1 MLIQN
6 GTIEFKT
13 KTAGG
18 IDPETG
24 YPVKPSS
31 VAWGEPVPCQ
41 FKAKKFNQLGII
53 KGEHFTVA
61 SYEILIEEQ
70 PVPSEQLRLK
80 DLSEKEIGTFSIIQA
95 EPLEAVCEVRIL
107 V

>member
-1 MLIQN
+1 MIIQN

-61 SYEILIEEQ
+61 SYEILI
-70 PVPSEQLRLK
+70 
-80 DLSEKEIGTFSIIQA
+80 
-95 EPLEAVCEVRIL
+95 
-107 V
+107 

>member
-1 MLIQN
+1 MIIQN

-13 KTAGG
+13 KNGGG

-24 YPVKPSS
+24 YPFKPSS
-31 VAWGEPVPCQ
+31 VSWNEPIPCQ
-41 FKAKKFNQLGII
+41 FKANKFNGLGVI

-61 SYEILIEEQ
+61 KYEILIEEQ

-80 DLSEKEIGTFSIIQA
+80 DLSGKEVGTFSIIQA
-95 EPLEAVCEVRIL
+95 EPFEAVCEVKIL

>member
-1 MLIQN
+1 MIIQN

-70 PVPSEQLRLK
+70 PACVAEIPVTEDVYPAMV
-80 DLSEKEIGTFSIIQA
+80 DLTITGSDIT
-95 EPLEAVCEVRIL
+95 V
-107 V
+107 

>member
-13 KTAGG
+13 MTSGG

-31 VAWGEPVPCQ
+31 VSWSEPVPCQ
-41 FKAKKFNQLGII
+41 FRAKTFNQLWIVN
-53 KGEHFTVA
+53 GEHRTLA
-61 SYEILIEEQ
+61 SYEILIDEQ
-70 PVPSEQLRLK
+70 PVPSEQVRLK
-80 DLSEKEIGTFSIIQA
+80 ELSGKQVGTFSIIQV
-95 EPLEAVCEVRIL
+95 EPLEAVCEIRIW

>member
-70 PVPSEQLRLK
+70 PVPSEQLSLK
-80 DLSEKEIGTFSIIQA
+80 DLSGKEIGTFSIIQA

>member
-1 MLIQN
+1 MIIQN

-13 KTAGG
+13 KTANG

-24 YPVKPSS
+24 YPIKPSS
-31 VAWGEPVPCQ
+31 VAWGELIPCQ

-70 PVPSEQLRLK
+70 PGPSEQLRLK
-80 DLSEKEIGTFSIIQA
+80 DLSGKEIGTFSIIQA

>member
-1 MLIQN
+1 MIIQN

-70 PVPSEQLRLK
+70 LRLK
-80 DLSEKEIGTFSIIQA
+80 DLSGKEIGTFSIIQA

>member
-1 MLIQN
+1 MIIQN

-13 KTAGG
+13 KTGGG
-18 IDPETG
+18 INPETG

-31 VAWGEPVPCQ
+31 ELWGEPVPCQ
-41 FKAKKFNQLGII
+41 FRATKYNQLSII
-53 KGEHFTVA
+53 KGEHVTLA
-61 SYEILIEEQ
+61 SYEILIEAQ
-70 PVPSEQLRLK
+70 PVTSEQLRLR
-80 DLSEKEIGTFSIIQA
+80 DLSGNEVGTFSVIQA

>member
-1 MLIQN
+1 MIIQN

-24 YPVKPSS
+24 IPSNRLPWPG
-31 VAWGEPVPCQ
+31 ANLFHDQ

-70 PVPSEQLRLK
+70 PVSSEQLRLK
-80 DLSEKEIGTFSIIQA
+80 DLSGKEIGTFSIIQA

>member
-1 MLIQN
+1 MIIQN

-61 SYEILIEEQ
+61 SYEILIEE
-70 PVPSEQLRLK
+70 PIHRNLFGLRRK
-80 DLSEKEIGTFSIIQA
+80 INHTKT
-95 EPLEAVCEVRIL
+95 V
-107 V
+107 

>member
-1 MLIQN
+1 MIIQN

-80 DLSEKEIGTFSIIQA
+80 DLSGEEIGTFSIIQA

>member
-1 MLIQN
+1 MIIQN

-13 KTAGG
+13 KTSGG

-24 YPVKPSS
+24 YPVNPSS
-31 VAWGEPVPCQ
+31 VVWGAPVPCQ
-41 FKAKKFNQLGII
+41 FRAKTFNQLWIAN
-53 KGEHFTVA
+53 GEHRTLA

-70 PVPSEQLRLK
+70 PVPTEQIRLK
-80 DLSEKEIGTFSIIQA
+80 ELSGKEIGTFSIIQV
-95 EPLEAVCEVRIL
+95 EPLEAVCEIRIW

>member
-13 KTAGG
+13 KTANG

-31 VAWGEPVPCQ
+31 EAWGELIPCQ

-70 PVPSEQLRLK
+70 TVPSEQLRLK
-80 DLSEKEIGTFSIIQA
+80 DLSGKEIGTFSIIQA

>member
-1 MLIQN
+1 MIIQN

-13 KTAGG
+13 KTVSG

-80 DLSEKEIGTFSIIQA
+80 DLSGKEIGTFQSFRQNRLK
-95 EPLEAVCEVRIL
+95 PCVK
-107 V
+107 

>member
-1 MLIQN
+1 MIIQN
-6 GTIEFKT
+6 GFIEIKRT
-13 KTAGG
+13 TGCG
-18 IDPETG
+18 LDPETG

-70 PVPSEQLRLK
+70 PVPSEQVRLK
-80 DLSEKEIGTFSIIQA
+80 ELSGKEVGTFSIIQV
-95 EPLEAVCEVRIL
+95 EPLEAVCEIRIW

>member
-1 MLIQN
+1 MIIQN

-13 KTAGG
+13 KTVSG

-53 KGEHFTVA
+53 KGEHRN
-61 SYEILIEEQ
+61 SY
-70 PVPSEQLRLK
+70 
-80 DLSEKEIGTFSIIQA
+80 A
-95 EPLEAVCEVRIL
+95 
-107 V
+107 

>member
-1 MLIQN
+1 M
-6 GTIEFKT
+6 
-13 KTAGG
+13 
-18 IDPETG
+18 
-24 YPVKPSS
+24 
-31 VAWGEPVPCQ
+31 
-41 FKAKKFNQLGII
+41 
-53 KGEHFTVA
+53 A

-80 DLSEKEIGTFSIIQA
+80 DLSGKEIGTFSIIQA

>member
-1 MLIQN
+1 MIIQN

-24 YPVKPSS
+24 YPLKPSS
-31 VAWGEPVPCQ
+31 VSWGEPVPCQ
-41 FKAKKFNQLGII
+41 FKAKKMNLLGIVN
-53 KGEHFTVA
+53 GEHHTLA

-70 PVPSEQLRLK
+70 AVPSEHVLLK
-80 DLSEKEIGTFSIIQA
+80 DLTGKKVGEFSIIQV
-95 EPLEAVCEVRIL
+95 EPLEAVCEIRIW